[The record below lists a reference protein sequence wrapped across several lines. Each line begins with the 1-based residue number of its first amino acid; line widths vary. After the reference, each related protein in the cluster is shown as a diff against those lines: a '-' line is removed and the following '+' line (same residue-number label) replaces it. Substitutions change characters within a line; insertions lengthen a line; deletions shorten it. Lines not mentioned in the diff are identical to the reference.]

1 MDKNALLHYALTQ
14 FQYLKNYDE
23 VNPRESYDKVRN
35 SFNNLFKKV
44 CEYWN
49 DEYTDGKDK
58 GDRTY
63 SLTFYAK
70 DGVKL
75 GEANDATLQIKN
87 DPLVNKPIP
96 KDGNPHRLVSWRAL
110 RHDNVK
116 KLYLEAKQNNVPIDD
131 GLYKRIAQI
140 AGSTSPKVKEI
151 INELQFNE
159 L

>member
-1 MDKNALLHYALTQ
+1 MDKNELLHYALTQ
-14 FQYLKNYDE
+14 NQYLKNFDE
-23 VNPRESYDKVRN
+23 ANPKESYDKVRN

-49 DEYTDGKDK
+49 DEYTDEKDK

-63 SLTFYAK
+63 SLTIYAK
-70 DGVKL
+70 DGSKI
-75 GEANDATLQIKN
+75 GEANDATVKIKN
-87 DPLVNKPIP
+87 DPLVNKPIL

-110 RHDNVK
+110 RHENIK

>member
-1 MDKNALLHYALTQ
+1 MNTQELLNSALTQ
-14 FQYLKNYDE
+14 YQFLKNYDTN
-23 VNPRESYDKVRN
+23 NPQESYNKVRN
-35 SFNNLFKKV
+35 SFNSLFKKV
-44 CEYWN
+44 IEYYLDN
-49 DEYTDGKDK
+49 KPTEEQQEHA
-58 GDRTY
+58 Y
-63 SLTFYAK
+63 SLTIYSQ

-75 GEANDATLQIKN
+75 GEANDATIQIKN

-110 RHDNVK
+110 RYENVK

>member
-1 MDKNALLHYALTQ
+1 MDKNELLHHALIMN
-14 FQYLKNYDE
+14 QYLKNYDE
-23 VNPRESYDKVRN
+23 ANPKESYDKVRN
-35 SFNNLFKKV
+35 SFNSLFKKV
-44 CEYWN
+44 CEYWDN
-49 DEYTDGKDK
+49 DYTDGKDK

-63 SLTFYAK
+63 SLTIYAK
-70 DGVKL
+70 DGSKI
-75 GEANDATLQIKN
+75 GEANDATVKIKN

-110 RHDNVK
+110 RYDNVK

>member
-1 MDKNALLHYALTQ
+1 MNTQELLNSALTQ
-14 FQYLKNYDE
+14 YQFLKNYDTN
-23 VNPRESYDKVRN
+23 NPQESYNKVRN
-35 SFNNLFKKV
+35 SFNSLFKKV
-44 CEYWN
+44 IEYYLDN
-49 DEYTDGKDK
+49 KPTEEQQE
-58 GDRTY
+58 RTY

-70 DGVKL
+70 DGTKI

-110 RHDNVK
+110 RHENVK